1 MEDRLMFVARRMKKN
16 VVTAPPSMSLFEAR
30 RRMLEHA
37 FRQIPVVS
45 EDGTLLGIVSD
56 RDIRAAALPAG
67 LVPGFSSGEA
77 DRFMKNTP
85 VEQVMTR
92 KVVTAMLTDTL
103 EDAIVLLRDFRV
115 NALPVVND
123 AGKVAGIITRTDV
136 LDAFID
142 ALGVGEVSSRLEV
155 VVPDRPGTLAQ
166 LAAIIGSFHVNI
178 TSVLSIRHM
187 EAGKRAN
194 FMRVATMN
202 VGPIRKAI
210 EEAGFEILDPS
221 KFLVP

>member
-1 MEDRLMFVARRMKKN
+1 MKKKI
-16 VVTAPPSMSLFEAR
+16 VTVAPSVSLFEAQR
-30 RRMLEHA
+30 KMRDHTI
-37 FRQIPVVS
+37 RQLPVIS

-56 RDIRAAALPAG
+56 RDIRASVLPAG
-67 LVPGFSSGEA
+67 LVPGITAGEA
-77 DRFMKNTP
+77 EKFMKSTP
-85 VEQVMTR
+85 VERVMTR

-103 EDAIVLLRDFRV
+103 EDTIVLLRDFRV
-115 NALPVVND
+115 NALPVVD
-123 AGKVAGIITRTDV
+123 SAGKIAGIITRTDV
-136 LDAFID
+136 LEAFID
-142 ALGVGEVSSRLEV
+142 ALGVGEISSRLEV

-178 TSVLSIRHM
+178 TSVLSIQHV

-194 FMRVATMN
+194 FFRVATLN

-221 KFLVP
+221 KFLLP

>member
-1 MEDRLMFVARRMKKN
+1 MFVARRMKKN
-16 VVTAPPSMSLFEAR
+16 IVTAAPSSSLFEAK

-37 FRQIPVVS
+37 IRQIPVVS

-56 RDIRAAALPAG
+56 RDIRAAVLPAG
-67 LVPGFSSGEA
+67 LVPGFTSGEA
-77 DRFMKNTP
+77 DRFLKSTP

-178 TSVLSIRHM
+178 TSVLSIRHV
-187 EAGKRAN
+187 EEGKRAN
-194 FMRVATMN
+194 FLRVATMN

>member
-1 MEDRLMFVARRMKKN
+1 MFVARRMKKN
-16 VVTAPPSMSLFEAR
+16 IVTVAPSASLFEAK

-37 FRQIPVVS
+37 IRQIPVVS

-56 RDIRAAALPAG
+56 RDIRAAVLPAG
-67 LVPGFSSGEA
+67 LVPGFTSGEA
-77 DRFMKNTP
+77 ERFMKSTS

-92 KVVTAMLTDTL
+92 KVITAMLTDTL

-142 ALGVGEVSSRLEV
+142 ALGVGEVSSRIEV

>member
-1 MEDRLMFVARRMKKN
+1 MFVARRMKKKI
-16 VVTAPPSMSLFEAR
+16 VTVAPSVSIFEAQ
-30 RRMLEHA
+30 
-37 FRQIPVVS
+37 RQMRDHTIRQLPVVS

-56 RDIRAAALPAG
+56 RDIRASVLPAG
-67 LVPGFSSGEA
+67 LVPGFTAGEA
-77 DRFMKNTP
+77 EKFMKSTP
-85 VEQVMTR
+85 VERVMTR

-103 EDAIVLLRDFRV
+103 EDTIVLLRDFRV
-115 NALPVVND
+115 NALPVVD
-123 AGKVAGIITRTDV
+123 STGKIAGIITRTDV
-136 LDAFID
+136 LEAFID

-178 TSVLSIRHM
+178 TSVLSIQHV

-194 FMRVATMN
+194 FFRVATLN

-221 KFLVP
+221 KFLLP